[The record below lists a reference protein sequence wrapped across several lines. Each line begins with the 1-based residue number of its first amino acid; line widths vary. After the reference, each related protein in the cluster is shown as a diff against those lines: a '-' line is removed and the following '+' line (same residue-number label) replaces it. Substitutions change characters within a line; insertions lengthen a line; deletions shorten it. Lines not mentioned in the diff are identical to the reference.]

1 MKRITCRI
9 CNKRRIPWFKRWR
22 GDNIV
27 KVYKTKYMEIKII
40 VRPLSPYICG
50 NCVEEKL

>member
-1 MKRITCRI
+1 MKRVTCRI
-9 CNKRRIPWFKRWR
+9 CGKRRIPWFKRWR
-22 GDNIV
+22 GDSVV
-27 KVYKTKYMEIKII
+27 KKYSTGWLAIEVR